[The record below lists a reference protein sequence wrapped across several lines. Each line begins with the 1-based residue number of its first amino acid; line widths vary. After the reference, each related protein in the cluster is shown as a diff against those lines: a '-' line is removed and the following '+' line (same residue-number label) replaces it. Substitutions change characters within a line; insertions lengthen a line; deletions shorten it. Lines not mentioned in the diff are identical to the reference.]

1 MTEQRPW
8 PPEQSAKGTL
18 RPWHYTAAGY
28 LAVLF
33 EDPEEAKRAQRGLR
47 ERGVPEGDLRLYDG
61 EETLRIAAR
70 LQQERSILA
79 KAIKEIVVDH
89 RLQVGLQ
96 KRYSAR
102 HSYSVSYTLSRSE
115 RDTEDFDFLAQDQR
129 NYAAERGPSA
139 TDARHRLAASS
150 NVELPMG
157 LRFTLLMTARSALP
171 YNITTGADDNG
182 DLAVTDRPLSVS
194 RNSARG
200 EPAWQLDGRLSR
212 IFKIGRQR
220 IELLADVF
228 NTANQPNW
236 TAFDGV
242 ITNSTFGKPTSS
254 TDARQ
259 VQLGVRVDF

>member
-1 MTEQRPW
+1 VWARGRHLLRSFDLNYPDLDNPSRPRPDPTLQRVLVR
-8 PPEQSAKGTL
+8 EAKGHS
-18 RPWHYTAAGY
+18 WY
-28 LAVLF
+28 
-33 EDPEEAKRAQRGLR
+33 RG
-47 ERGVPEGDLRLYDG
+47 
-61 EETLRIAAR
+61 
-70 LQQERSILA
+70 
-79 KAIKEIVVDH
+79 
-89 RLQVGLQ
+89 LQVGLQ

-115 RDTEDFDFLAQDQR
+115 RDTEDWEFLAQDQR

-139 TDARHRLAASS
+139 SDARHRLAASS

-157 LRFTLLMTARSALP
+157 LHFTLLLTTRSPLP

-182 DLAVTDRPLSVS
+182 DLAVTDRPLNVS

-228 NTANQPNW
+228 NTTNQPNW

-242 ITNSTFGKPTSS
+242 ITNVTFGKPTSS

-259 VQLGVRVDF
+259 VQVGVRVDF